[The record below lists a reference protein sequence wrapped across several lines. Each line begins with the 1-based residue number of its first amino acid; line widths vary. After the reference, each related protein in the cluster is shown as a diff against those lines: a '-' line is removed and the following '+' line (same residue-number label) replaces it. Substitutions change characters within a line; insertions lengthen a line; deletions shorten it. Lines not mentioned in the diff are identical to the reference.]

1 MSCDISAGRTEPCKT
16 AVGGLKNLYFCN
28 YEQIDGYTYTDAAG
42 GAAEDE
48 VAGFGTLGTIVGY
61 KYELKGA
68 NNLEQTLNSSR
79 ENGTTFVEQ
88 TLTAVLKKQDIAT
101 HKQIKLLSHG
111 RPRVVVEDYNGN
123 FFLMGLEHGAEVT
136 TTAITTGTAMGDL
149 SGYTITMV
157 ANEKIPAN
165 FIDCTE
171 TTLASS
177 PFFTSVVTS

>member
-1 MSCDISAGRTEPCKT
+1 MSCDISAGRTEPCKD

-28 YEQIDGYTYTDAAG
+28 YEQIDGYTFDATNTDVV
-42 GAAEDE
+42 D
-48 VAGFGTLGTIVGY
+48 GFGSAATIVGY

>member
-1 MSCDISAGRTEPCKT
+1 M
-16 AVGGLKNLYFCN
+16 
-28 YEQIDGYTYTDAAG
+28 
-42 GAAEDE
+42 
-48 VAGFGTLGTIVGY
+48 
-61 KYELKGA
+61 
-68 NNLEQTLNSSR
+68 NSSR

>member
-28 YEQIDGYTYTDAAG
+28 YEQIDGYTFDATNTDVV
-42 GAAEDE
+42 D
-48 VAGFGTLGTIVGY
+48 GFGSAATIVGY

-68 NNLEQTLNSSR
+68 NSLEQTLNSSR
-79 ENGTTFVEQ
+79 ENGTNFVEQ

-123 FFLMGLEHGAEVT
+123 FFMMGLEHGAEVT
-136 TTAITTGTAMGDL
+136 TVAITTGQNMGDL
-149 SGYTITMV
+149 SGYTLTMV

>member
-28 YEQIDGYTYTDAAG
+28 YEQIDGYTFDATNTDVV
-42 GAAEDE
+42 D
-48 VAGFGTLGTIVGY
+48 GFGTQGTIVGY

-123 FFLMGLEHGAEVT
+123 FFLMGLEHGADVT
-136 TTAITTGTAMGDL
+136 TVAITTGTAMGDL

>member
-1 MSCDISAGRTEPCKT
+1 MSCDISAGRLEPCKT

-28 YEQIDGYTYTDAAG
+28 FEQIDGYSFSTDAG
-42 GAAEDE
+42 EEDV
-48 VAGFGTLGTIVGY
+48 VAGFGTLGTIKGF

-79 ENGTTFVEQ
+79 EAGTTFVEQ

-111 RPRVVVEDYNGN
+111 RPRVVVEDTNGN

-136 TTAITTGTAMGDL
+136 TVAITTGQNMGDL
-149 SGYTITMV
+149 SGYTLTMV

-171 TTLASS
+171 TTIKTS
-177 PFFTSVVTS
+177 PFFTEVVTS